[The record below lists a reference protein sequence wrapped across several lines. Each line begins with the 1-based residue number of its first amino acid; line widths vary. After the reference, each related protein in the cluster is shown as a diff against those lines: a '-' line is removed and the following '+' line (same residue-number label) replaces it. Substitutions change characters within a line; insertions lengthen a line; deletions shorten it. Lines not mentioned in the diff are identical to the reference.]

1 MCDCEEINILSLPSY
16 LKKYINMSK
25 YTIKEEYKGLRT
37 SISNFGMVSWDE
49 ASQETLAYLYEKR
62 GFTSIIIKNSSN
74 GESSIKKTNK
84 KDKSV
89 KKDD

>member
-1 MCDCEEINILSLPSY
+1 
-16 LKKYINMSK
+16 MSK
-25 YTIKEEYKGLRT
+25 YKIKEQYKGLRT

-74 GESSIKKTNK
+74 EESSFKKTNK
-84 KDKSV
+84 KDKSA

>member
-16 LKKYINMSK
+16 LKIYIKMAKYK
-25 YTIKEEYKGLRT
+25 IKEQYKGLRT

-74 GESSIKKTNK
+74 EESSFKKTNK
-84 KDKSV
+84 KGRALQSL
-89 KKDD
+89 

>member
-1 MCDCEEINILSLPSY
+1 
-16 LKKYINMSK
+16 MSK

-74 GESSIKKTNK
+74 EESSIKKTNK

>member
-1 MCDCEEINILSLPSY
+1 
-16 LKKYINMSK
+16 MSK

>member
-1 MCDCEEINILSLPSY
+1 MA
-16 LKKYINMSK
+16 KYK
-25 YTIKEEYKGLRT
+25 VKESYKGLK
-37 SISNFGMVSWDE
+37 SSVSNFGTISWDE

-74 GESSIKKTNK
+74 EESSIKKTNK